1 MASSQAAP
9 FDPKNMP
16 YRRLGRSGLLVPVF
30 SIGSWLTVGG
40 TVKGDPAKELL
51 RLAYDA
57 GINYIDTA
65 EVYSKGQSE
74 IELGRIIKEL
84 GWKRDEIT
92 IATKLYFGTGRK
104 APNTRGL
111 SRKHIIE
118 GMAAS
123 LERLQLDH
131 VDVVHAHR
139 DDPEVPMLEIVEAF
153 TQLVRAGKTF
163 YWGTSMWS
171 AARLLEAYEVA
182 ERYNLVPPTA
192 EQPQYHLMYRRKMEE
207 EYKPVFD
214 RHGLGTTTWSPLASG
229 LLTGKYNDGVPGD
242 SRFATNADFFSDSRK
257 KLESPE
263 GKAEI
268 EKVKKL
274 TKIAERLGV
283 TTATLALAWVA
294 AQPNVSTVILGV
306 TKPAQLEE
314 NLKAIDV
321 LAKLG
326 KDEATLKEIDELFA
340 VQ

>member
-1 MASSQAAP
+1 MASSSKAAP

-84 GWKRDEIT
+84 GWRRDEIT
-92 IATKLYFGTGRK
+92 IATKLYFGTGRT

-118 GMAAS
+118 GMTAS

-139 DDPEVPMLEIVEAF
+139 DDEEGASDLPMDALINSTDAGDRPGV
-153 TQLVRAGKTF
+153 LGPRAGWKGALLGF
-163 YWGTSMWS
+163 GESPGCSRPQLIILQSMWS

-182 ERYNLVPPTA
+182 ERYNLIPPTAGASTRSAALLIRA
-192 EQPQYHLMYRRKMEE
+192 EQPQYHLLYRKKMEE

-214 RHGLGTTTWSPLASG
+214 RARRRRRRGRA
-229 LLTGKYNDGVPGD
+229 D
-242 SRFATNADFFSDSRK
+242 ATARARHHDV
-257 KLESPE
+257 E
-263 GKAEI
+263 
-268 EKVKKL
+268 
-274 TKIAERLGV
+274 
-283 TTATLALAWVA
+283 
-294 AQPNVSTVILGV
+294 
-306 TKPAQLEE
+306 PAR
-314 NLKAIDV
+314 
-321 LAKLG
+321 
-326 KDEATLKEIDELFA
+326 
-340 VQ
+340 